1 VVSPLMI
8 SHFPN
13 WRRWHTFR
21 LENSTGTHPS
31 RIFAIAG
38 AAAMDSFVGEVWL
51 CVGSQNASAQHPGP
65 LAKALPRAGVFG
77 VSSLYKH

>member
-1 VVSPLMI
+1 MVSPLMI
-8 SHFPN
+8 SQFPS

-21 LENSTGTHPS
+21 MENRSCPHPS

-51 CVGSQNASAQHPGP
+51 CAGSQLASSKRQ
-65 LAKALPRAGVFG
+65 LPEREIPRTSHHLVYHHVG
-77 VSSLYKH
+77 

>member
-1 VVSPLMI
+1 VVNPLMI

-21 LENSTGTHPS
+21 LETSTGTHPS

-51 CVGSQNASAQHPGP
+51 GAGSPTVSAQRSGLP
-65 LAKALPRAGVFG
+65 AEALRCARVFS